1 MVGTIAIVYTSPV
14 PIWSKFRVSPICG
27 RTFFMATKPEK
38 HRKAHN
44 VMQGVIAV
52 CKCADIF
59 CTVLP
64 IRLKVSVFT
73 HPDELKFWFKFCFR
87 RKISFLTLTL
97 TLIPKY
103 LIPKVIIICKEN
115 CKDFIGAFTIL
126 YNSGVEDTM
135 KISFFV

>member
-1 MVGTIAIVYTSPV
+1 
-14 PIWSKFRVSPICG
+14 
-27 RTFFMATKPEK
+27 MAL
-38 HRKAHN
+38 
-44 VMQGVIAV
+44 

-73 HPDELKFWFKFCFR
+73 HPDELKFWLKFGFR

-103 LIPKVIIICKEN
+103 LIPKVIIICKQN
-115 CKDFIGAFTIL
+115 CKDFIGTFTIL

-135 KISFFV
+135 KISFFA